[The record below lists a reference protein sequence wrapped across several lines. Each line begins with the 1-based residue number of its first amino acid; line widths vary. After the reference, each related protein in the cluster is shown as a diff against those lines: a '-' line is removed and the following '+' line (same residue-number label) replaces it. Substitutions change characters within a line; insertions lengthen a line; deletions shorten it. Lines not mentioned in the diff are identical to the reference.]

1 MVGGWHQLDHH
12 HSRAITRAQIF
23 NKYKYKNIFHVATNI
38 ISCYMKSY
46 PGPSIPIPYPYIP
59 PPHRK
64 GGRYPSEGDERYQGR
79 FFTFFSGKKKISK
92 ISWKNFFS
100 GKFLPKIFLDKIFLA
115 LFRSLFRI
123 SLT

>member
-38 ISCYMKSY
+38 ISCYETHTPVPLY
-46 PGPSIPIPYPYIP
+46 QHTPYIP

-64 GGRYPSEGDERYQGR
+64 GGDTPRRATRDIKAG
-79 FFTFFSGKKKISK
+79 FFIFFSGKKRSPKFHGKIFF
-92 ISWKNFFS
+92 WKFFYPNFFGQNFS
-100 GKFLPKIFLDKIFLA
+100 STIQILI
-115 LFRSLFRI
+115 
-123 SLT
+123 

>member
-38 ISCYMKSY
+38 ISCYETHTPVPLY
-46 PGPSIPIPYPYIP
+46 QHTPYIP

-64 GGRYPSEGDERYQGR
+64 GEIPLGGRREISRPVFH
-79 FFTFFSGKKKISK
+79 FFFREKKD
-92 ISWKNFFS
+92 
-100 GKFLPKIFLDKIFLA
+100 L
-115 LFRSLFRI
+115 
-123 SLT
+123 